1 MLILAKTTLA
11 IMLGFVI
18 SVIAGFIIIPIL
30 KKINFNQKINTLI
43 NSRHMEKQGTPTL
56 GGLIFIVPTIIA
68 LIMLYFKGSIE
79 INHNLIILV
88 FVFLSYGALGFLDD
102 YLKLKR
108 HDAVSG
114 NEGLKSW
121 QKFILQVLIAIV
133 FFFIYRSYGG
143 TGDLTLSLFGWNFP
157 MGWAYGLF
165 ILLVLVATT
174 NAVNISDGLDGLAGG
189 LSVFAFA
196 AFGLIAW
203 NTTWLDG
210 YQELAIFCFLLIG
223 SLGGFLLF
231 NTHPA
236 KVFMGDTGS
245 LALGGALATV
255 AILTRHEFSL
265 ILVGGVFVIETL
277 TSLIQIIAIRKFHKK
292 VFLKAPL
299 HHHFEELGW
308 EETDIVKLFW
318 STGFLLAMFGIIYGV
333 WL

>member
-18 SVIAGFIIIPIL
+18 SVITGFIAIPIL
-30 KKINFNQKINTLI
+30 KKINFKQKINSYL
-43 NSRHMEKQGTPTL
+43 NKRHMEKQGTPTL
-56 GGLIFIVPTIIA
+56 GGVIFIIPTIIA
-68 LIMLYFKGSIE
+68 LILLYIRDSIS
-79 INHNLIILV
+79 ITHNLVIVV
-88 FVFLSYGALGFLDD
+88 FVFLSYAALGFLDD

-108 HDAVSG
+108 KDSLSG
-114 NEGLKSW
+114 SEGLKSW
-121 QKFILQVLIAIV
+121 QKFLMQIIIAVI

-143 TGDLTLSLFGWNFP
+143 TGDLTFSFFGWNFP
-157 MGWAYGLF
+157 MGWTYGLF

-189 LSVFAFA
+189 LSIFAFA
-196 AFGLIAW
+196 SFGLVAW

-223 SLGGFLLF
+223 SLAGFLQF
-231 NTHPA
+231 NSHPA
-236 KVFMGDTGS
+236 RVFMGDAGS
-245 LALGGALATV
+245 LALGGALATI

-265 ILVGGVFVIETL
+265 ILVGGVFVVETL
-277 TSLIQIIAIRKFHKK
+277 SSLIQIIAIRKFHKK

-308 EETDIVKLFW
+308 KETDIVKLFW
-318 STGFLLAMFGIIYGV
+318 SAGFILSMLGIIYGV

>member
-11 IMLGFVI
+11 IMMGFVI
-18 SVIAGFIIIPIL
+18 SVITGFITIPIL
-30 KKINFNQKINTLI
+30 KKINFRQKINTLI
-43 NSRHMEKQGTPTL
+43 NKRHMQKQGTPTL
-56 GGLIFIVPTIIA
+56 GGVIFILPTIIA
-68 LIMLYFKGSIE
+68 LIMLYIKKSIT
-79 INHNLIILV
+79 ISHNLVILI
-88 FVFLSYGALGFLDD
+88 FVFLSYGAIGFIDD
-102 YLKLKR
+102 YLKIKR
-108 HDAVSG
+108 KDSISG
-114 NEGLKSW
+114 SEGLKSW
-121 QKFILQVLIAIV
+121 QKFVLQVLIAII

-189 LSVFAFA
+189 LSIFAFT

-223 SLGGFLLF
+223 SLAGFLLF
-231 NTHPA
+231 NSHPA
-236 KVFMGDTGS
+236 RVFMGDSGS

-255 AILTRHEFSL
+255 AVLTRHEFSL

-277 TSLIQIIAIRKFHKK
+277 SSLIQIVAIRKFHKK

-308 EETDIVKLFW
+308 AETDIVKLFW
-318 STGFLLAMFGIIYGV
+318 SVGFILAMFGIIYGV